1 MAYREVTMVEIKE
14 VIRLWRAGI
23 KKKRIASQLT
33 LDVKTVR
40 RYITAAEACGLAPGP
55 EPPLDD
61 DQVAAV
67 VAALA
72 PDTGRPHGDGWKRCE
87 AERAAIEKL
96 VTDGVRLSKVRRLL
110 HRRGIDV
117 PYPTLHRFAV
127 GELGFGQRGPTIPVA
142 DGKPGEEVHID
153 TGWMT
158 LSEPDQRGR
167 RRKFRAW
174 IFTPHVSRY
183 RFVYPCWTESTES
196 AIEACEVAWEF
207 YDGVFGVVVPDCTK
221 AIVHTADPVKP
232 RIVEG
237 FLEYAQARGF
247 HVDPARKR
255 RPKDKARVERTVRD
269 VRDDCFAGEKLLD
282 LDDARRRGR
291 TWSADEYGMRRH
303 TTTQRMPREHFEADE
318 KPHLLPAP
326 TAPYDIPLWCDPKV
340 GADQHAQVARSLYSL
355 QFEWRNQRVRARADS
370 STVRFYNPVSHE
382 VVKVHPRVAPGRRS
396 TDLADFPPEKAIY
409 ASRDADALINRARS
423 HGAAI
428 GEFAQKLFAASPLP
442 WTRMRQ
448 LGMLLGLIKRFGP
461 RRVDETC
468 AMAVAADMVDVFRL
482 ERMLKIAA
490 PPEPPPEPARVIPI
504 GRHLRPATDY
514 ALLPCVAQAIEEGE
528 DS

>member
-14 VIRLWRAGI
+14 VILLWRAGI

-40 RYITAAEACGLAPGP
+40 RYVTAAEACGLAPGP

-72 PDTGRPHGDGWKRCE
+72 PDTGRPHGDAWLRCE
-87 AERAAIEKL
+87 AERDAIEKL
-96 VTDGVRLSKVRRLL
+96 VTAGVRLSKVRRLL

-127 GELGFGQRGPTIPVA
+127 AELGFGQRGPTIPVA

-158 LSEPDQRGR
+158 LSEPDQHGR

-183 RFVYPCWTESTES
+183 KFVYPCWTESTET

-207 YDGVFGVVVPDCTK
+207 YDGCSASLSSIAHRRSCTPPIRSSR
-221 AIVHTADPVKP
+221 ASSTSFSSTHRRTASTLI
-232 RIVEG
+232 RHASG
-237 FLEYAQARGF
+237 AR
-247 HVDPARKR
+247 
-255 RPKDKARVERTVRD
+255 KDKARVERTVRD

-282 LDDARRRGR
+282 LADARRRGR

-326 TAPYDIPLWCDPKV
+326 TAPYDIPLWCEPKV
-340 GADQHAQVARSLYSL
+340 GADRHAQVARALYSL

-370 STVRFYNPVSHE
+370 STMRFYDPVSHE

-409 ASRDADALINRARS
+409 ASRDAEALINRARS

-448 LGMLLGLIKRFGP
+448 LGMLQGLIKRFGP
-461 RRVDETC
+461 RRVDEMC

-490 PPEPPPEPARVIPI
+490 PPAPPSEPARVIPI
-504 GRHLRPATDY
+504 GRPLRPATDY

>member
-1 MAYREVTMVEIKE
+1 MVEIKE
-14 VIRLWRAGI
+14 VVRLWLAG
-23 KKKRIASQLT
+23 KEKKRIAKQLT
-33 LDVKTVR
+33 VDVKTVR
-40 RYITAAEACGLAPGP
+40 RYVAAAEACGLVPGP
-55 EPPLDD
+55 APPLDD
-61 DQVAAV
+61 EQVAAV

-72 PDTGRPHGDGWKRCE
+72 SDTGRPHGEAWQRCE
-87 AERAAIEKL
+87 AERDAIEKL
-96 VTDGVRLSKVRRLL
+96 LDGGVRLSKVRRLL
-110 HRRGIDV
+110 HRRGVEV

-127 GELGFGQRGPTIPVA
+127 AELGFGQRGPTIPVA
-142 DGKPGEEVHID
+142 DGNPGEEVHID

-158 LSEPDQRGR
+158 LLEPDERGQ

-183 RFVYPCWTESTES
+183 KFVYPCWAESTAS

-207 YDGVFGVVVPDCTK
+207 YEGVFRVVVPDCTK
-221 AIVHTADPVKP
+221 AIVHTADPCKP
-232 RIVEG
+232 RIVDD

-255 RPKDKARVERTVRD
+255 HPKDKARVERTVRD

-282 LDDARRRGR
+282 LDDARQRGR
-291 TWSADEYGMRRH
+291 TWSAEEYGIRRH
-303 TTTQRMPREHFEADE
+303 TTTQRMPREHFETDE

-326 TAPYDIPLWCDPKV
+326 TAAYDIPIWCDPKV
-340 GADQHAQVARSLYSL
+340 GADQHAQVARALYSL
-355 QFEWRNQRVRARADS
+355 PFEWRNKRVRACANR
-370 STVRFYNPVSHE
+370 STVRFYHPVSHE
-382 VVKVHPRVAPGRRS
+382 VLKVHPRVAPGRRS
-396 TDLADFPPEKAIY
+396 TDLADFPPEKAAY
-409 ASRDADALINRARS
+409 AARDAAALINRARS

-448 LGMLLGLIKRFGP
+448 LGMLNGLIKRFGP

-468 AMAVAADMVDVFRL
+468 ATAVAADMIDVFRL

-490 PPEPPPEPARVIPI
+490 APAPPPEPARAIPP
-504 GRHLRPATDY
+504 GRYLRPPTDY
-514 ALLPCVAQAIEEGE
+514 ALPCVARAIEEGE
-528 DS
+528 DP

>member
-14 VIRLWRAGI
+14 VVLLWRAGI
-23 KKKRIASQLT
+23 KKKRIASQLM

-40 RYITAAEACGLAPGP
+40 RSIAPAEACGLAPGP

-61 DQVAAV
+61 EQVTGV

-72 PDTGRPHGDGWKRCE
+72 AETGRPHGDGWLRCE
-87 AERAAIEKL
+87 AERDAIEKL
-96 VTDGVRLSKVRRLL
+96 VTAGVRLSKVRRLL

-127 GELGFGQRGPTIPVA
+127 AELGFGQRGPTIPVA

-158 LSEPDQRGR
+158 LSEPDQHGR

-183 RFVYPCWTESTES
+183 KFVYPCWTESTES
-196 AIEACEVAWEF
+196 AIEACEVAGEF
-207 YDGVFGVVVPDCTK
+207 YDGGFLVVVSRWTQ
-221 AIVHTADPVKP
+221 AIVHTADPCKP
-232 RIVEG
+232 RIVDG

-303 TTTQRMPREHFEADE
+303 TMTQGMPREHFEADE

-326 TAPYDIPLWCDPKV
+326 TAPYASRSGAIP
-340 GADQHAQVARSLYSL
+340 RSAPISTRRSRALYSL
-355 QFEWRNQRVRARADS
+355 PFEWRNKQVRARADS
-370 STVRFYNPVSHE
+370 STVRFYNPVSRE
-382 VVKVHPRVAPGRRS
+382 GIKVHPRVGPGRRS
-396 TDLADFPPEKAIY
+396 TDLSDFPPQKAIY
-409 ASRDADALINRARS
+409 AARDAQALISRARS

-428 GEFAQKLFAASPLP
+428 GEFAQKLFDASPLP

-448 LGMLLGLIKRFGP
+448 LGMLQGLIKRFGP

-468 AMAVAADMVDVFRL
+468 AMAVAADMVDRKSTRL
-482 ERMLKIAA
+482 NSSHEW
-490 PPEPPPEPARVIPI
+490 
-504 GRHLRPATDY
+504 
-514 ALLPCVAQAIEEGE
+514 
-528 DS
+528 

>member
-14 VIRLWRAGI
+14 VLRLWKAGL
-23 KKKRIASQLT
+23 KKKRIAAQT
-33 LDVKTVR
+33 TVDVKTVR
-40 RYITAAEACGLAPGP
+40 RYIAVAEACGLMPGP

-61 DQVAAV
+61 EQVAAV

-72 PDTGRPHGDGWKRCE
+72 PDTGRPHGDSWQQCE
-87 AERAAIEKL
+87 AERDAIAKL
-96 VTDGVRLSKVRRLL
+96 LTDGVRLSKVQRLL
-110 HRRGIDV
+110 HRRGVDV

-127 GELGFGQRGPTIPVA
+127 AELGFGQRAPTMPVA

-158 LSEPDQRGR
+158 LSEPDAHGR
-167 RRKFRAW
+167 RRRFRAW

-183 RFVYPCWTESTES
+183 RFVYPCWQETTAS
-196 AIEACEVAWEF
+196 AIEACETAWEF
-207 YDGVFGVVVPDCTK
+207 YGGVFRVVVPDCTK
-221 AIVHTADPVKP
+221 AIVHTADPRRP
-232 RIVEG
+232 RIIDD

-247 HVDPARKR
+247 QVDPTRPR
-255 RPKDKARVERTVRD
+255 HPKDKARVERTVRD

-282 LDDARRRGR
+282 LDAARRRGR
-291 TWSADEYGMRRH
+291 AWSAEEYGMRRH
-303 TTTQRMPREHFEADE
+303 TTTQRLPREHFEADE

-326 TAPYDIPLWCDPKV
+326 TAAYDVPIWCEPTV

-355 QFEWRNQRVRARADS
+355 QFAWRNKRVHARADS
-370 STVRFYNPVSHE
+370 ATVRFYDLVSRKL
-382 VVKVHPRVAPGRRS
+382 VKTHPRVAPGQRS

-409 ASRDADALINRARS
+409 ATRDAEALINRARS

-428 GEFAQKLFAASPLP
+428 GEFAQRLFDASPLP

-448 LGMLLGLIKRFGP
+448 LGMLHGLIKRFGP

-468 AMAVAADMVDVFRL
+468 AMAVAADMSDVFRL

-490 PPEPPPEPARVIPI
+490 APSPPAEPARVIPI
-504 GRHLRPATDY
+504 GRYLRPATDY
-514 ALLPCVAQAIEEGE
+514 ALLPCVAQAIDEGD